1 MDHYTGELAAL
12 ATAMLWTL
20 SVLAWTSAGKHIGA
34 VAVSFI
40 RLVIAGV
47 LLAVYGQV
55 VRGLALPTDADA
67 RTWLILGLSGFF
79 GFFLADIFLFK
90 AFLLIGPRLTL
101 LVQSLVPPMA
111 AVLSYVRLGD
121 DLTPRHWLAMLITVV
136 GVTWVILEQ
145 PDAGAQPR
153 PPRQLTWGIVL
164 AVLAAAGQAIGLVLG
179 KQGIGE
185 YDAVAAT
192 MIRVLGSMVGYV
204 VLVTFWRRWP
214 AMLAA
219 THHGR
224 AMAIVTFGAV
234 VGPFAGV
241 AMYLIALRHSPAGVV
256 ATIVS
261 TMPVLI
267 LPFVI
272 VLYHEKVSL
281 RALGRRDSLDHRRGV
296 ADVLK
301 AARPTLAI

>member
-1 MDHYTGELAAL
+1 M
-12 ATAMLWTL
+12 ATAILWTL

-47 LLAVYGQV
+47 FLAVYGQL
-55 VRGLALPTDADA
+55 VRGLALPTDADPF
-67 RTWLILGLSGFF
+67 TWLILGLSGFF
-79 GFFLADIFLFK
+79 GFFLADICLFK

-111 AVLSYVRLGD
+111 AILSYAWLGD
-121 DLTPRHWLAMLITVV
+121 DLTPRHWLAMLVTVV
-136 GVTWVILEQ
+136 GVGWVVLEQ
-145 PDAGAQPR
+145 PDADAQPR
-153 PPRQLTWGIVL
+153 PPRQLAWGIVL
-164 AVLAAAGQAIGLVLG
+164 AVIAAAAQAIGLVLS
-179 KQGIGE
+179 KQGIGR

-192 MIRVLGSMVGYV
+192 LIRVLGSMIGYV
-204 VLVTFWRRWP
+204 VLVTLWRRWP

-219 THHGR
+219 ARNAR
-224 AMAIVTFGAV
+224 AMAVVTFGAL

-241 AMYLIALRHSPAGVV
+241 VMSLIALRHCHAGVV
-256 ATIVS
+256 ATIIS

-272 VLYHEKVSL
+272 LLYHEKVSL
-281 RALGRRDSLDHRRGV
+281 RALGGAILSILGV
-296 ADVLK
+296 ALLVL
-301 AARPTLAI
+301 